1 VFGVVAASALWALAL
16 PTYNWVV
23 IVNYRVEQGLLADR
37 AAARGEFAAEERHR
51 RNVIASFSG
60 EGFRTITRQ
69 AEDDFSSRAVLPLPM
84 LLLDRM
90 REGHAPPGHDGG
102 DIVEAIERGRLA
114 TALERAGRI
123 DEANAEWSRAL
134 HLWGGSDLQKFRSSI
149 EAVSSV
155 DSTAAQQAILGAD
168 QP

>member
-1 VFGVVAASALWALAL
+1 MRRWGRLQVGFVALTAFVFGVAAASALWAL
-16 PTYNWVV
+16 
-23 IVNYRVEQGLLADR
+23 
-37 AAARGEFAAEERHR
+37 
-51 RNVIASFSG
+51 
-60 EGFRTITRQ
+60 RTITRQ
-69 AEDDFSSRAVLPLPM
+69 AEDDFSSRAVLWLPM